1 VSTCLFVSFN
11 LICGF
16 VIISGSRAKSPHLQ
30 CVAFFGARRHM
41 SDTSFVIVKVMQ
53 ELHLFWGTV
62 VGLRFKVKVPKS
74 Y

>member
-1 VSTCLFVSFN
+1 
-11 LICGF
+11 
-16 VIISGSRAKSPHLQ
+16 
-30 CVAFFGARRHM
+30 M

-62 VGLRFKVKVPKS
+62 VGHQGKVKVPKS